1 MREERANPDA
11 TIARIAAQQHGVVTY
26 AQLIAAGLSSSGIDR
41 RIRAGRL
48 HRVYRGVYA
57 VGHAGLSIE
66 GEWVAA
72 VFACGDGAVL
82 SHRSAAQLWRM
93 LEPARGQIDVTIPTA
108 SGRRRRKGIRVHRS
122 PSMPGADTTR
132 EDGIAVTTPAR
143 TLEDLKR
150 VVSPGLYRRAVRQAE
165 YLRLDL
171 GETTTDG
178 TRSDLERA
186 FLRLCRRHQLPPP
199 QVNAK
204 IGPYTVDFY
213 WPDAGLVV
221 ETDTYA
227 THGGR
232 QAFEDDR
239 ARELYLHAQGLI
251 VRRFTDTQ
259 IYGQPD
265 AVMHAV
271 RQELARSSRYAGTK
285 RQSRG

>member
-11 TIARIAAQQHGVVTY
+11 AIARIAARQHGVVTY
-26 AQLIAAGLSSSGIDR
+26 AQLIAAGLTSSGIDR

-72 VFACGDGAVL
+72 VFACGEGAVL

-93 LEPARGQIDVTIPTA
+93 LEPARGLIDVTIPTA
-108 SGRRRRKGIRVHRS
+108 SGRRRRKGIRIHRS
-122 PSMPGADTTR
+122 PSMPIADTTC

-150 VVSPGLYRRAVRQAE
+150 VVNHGLHRRAVRQAE

-171 GETTTDG
+171 GEITTDR

-221 ETDTYA
+221 ETDAYA
-227 THGGR
+227 THRGR
-232 QAFEDDR
+232 QAFEDDH
-239 ARELYLHAQGLI
+239 ARDLYLHARGLA
-251 VRRFTDTQ
+251 VRRFTDSQ
-259 IYGQPD
+259 VYGQPE
-265 AVMHAV
+265 AVMRAV
-271 RQELARSSRYAGTK
+271 GKEVARSSRSAGRK
-285 RQSRG
+285 RQSAG